1 MTNGHI
7 HAGSGITPGG
17 RYDRFLCYLRAHPG
31 ATTRE
36 IDNATGLCAISALV
50 SEIRAIWKKQGN
62 PSDIDCRFVGMTESG
77 GRIYRYW
84 LIENKQDAAPVARQE
99 TQSAGAADGNH
110 AVPAA
115 VNGKKEVWI
124 LKMDGWKESKGIEA
138 EIALAEKLG
147 LPVKYIEA

>member
-1 MTNGHI
+1 MSRHAHFTHEIGFWLGAMT
-7 HAGSGITPGG
+7 
-17 RYDRFLCYLRAHPG
+17 
-31 ATTRE
+31 
-36 IDNATGLCAISALV
+36 
-50 SEIRAIWKKQGN
+50 
-62 PSDIDCRFVGMTESG
+62 DC
-77 GRIYRYW
+77 
-84 LIENKQDAAPVARQE
+84 ENKQDAAPVARQE